1 MHFFNFFKDLKD
13 EYNDVVTTLDQ
24 DTLEL
29 AVKLPECYQT
39 IKEEE
44 VFCYLRLIIILSINI
59 SNF

>member
-44 VFCYLRLIIILSINI
+44 VVFVI
-59 SNF
+59 